1 LLTGA
6 RRSKRRA
13 SDSNV
18 EVALKAEKLMV
29 LKNEGNSASIPSR
42 VSFDNV
48 SIIPNLNH
56 IGISIGDDEGS
67 ISKDILELYR
77 AVEFSSGEIRGVDK
91 KLEVMELEE
100 KDLQDEEEIESVTS
114 KYLWRD
120 NGGGNGG
127 DDSVIPPSHLAKQKS
142 HRKRGKA
149 SDQKRVK

>member
-1 LLTGA
+1 
-6 RRSKRRA
+6 
-13 SDSNV
+13 
-18 EVALKAEKLMV
+18 VALKAEKLMV

-100 KDLQDEEEIESVTS
+100 RFT
-114 KYLWRD
+114 
-120 NGGGNGG
+120 G
-127 DDSVIPPSHLAKQKS
+127 
-142 HRKRGKA
+142 
-149 SDQKRVK
+149 